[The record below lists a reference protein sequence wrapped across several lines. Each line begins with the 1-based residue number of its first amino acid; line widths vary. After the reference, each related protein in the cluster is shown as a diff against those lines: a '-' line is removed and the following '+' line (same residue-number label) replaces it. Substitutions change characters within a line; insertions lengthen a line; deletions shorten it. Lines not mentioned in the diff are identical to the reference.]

1 MTGTDT
7 AAALLRALRHLLP
20 DAILSVTHERP
31 WCSLTFTGTQ
41 LCLSAVIVGESHHE
55 VAAEYVQI
63 LPDHEFTLGRQL
75 VADIAVSEHVTDMA
89 ESCLVIHALLLN
101 D

>member
-1 MTGTDT
+1 
-7 AAALLRALRHLLP
+7 LLRALRHLLP

-41 LCLSAVIVGESHHE
+41 LCLSAVIVGESHHD

-63 LPDHEFTLGRQL
+63 LPDYEFKLGGQL
-75 VADIAVSEHVTDMA
+75 VADIAVSEHVTDN
-89 ESCLVIHALLLN
+89 ETSCLVIYALILDN
-101 D
+101 